1 MRAVLCALQLGRML
15 LSTQQR
21 AVCLERFS
29 SQGLLE
35 KQRKHGEAS
44 IMAHVLRIF
53 IRHLGL
59 WWSGQ
64 WECGG
69 EGLWLVGGCT

>member
-1 MRAVLCALQLGRML
+1 MRAVFCALQLGRML
-15 LSTQQR
+15 LSTQQS

-44 IMAHVLRIF
+44 IMAHVLRLF
-53 IRHLGL
+53 MSHLGL

-64 WECGG
+64 WECG
-69 EGLWLVGGCT
+69 

>member
-1 MRAVLCALQLGRML
+1 MRAVFCALQFGRMSLGR
-15 LSTQQR
+15 QQR

-35 KQRKHGEAS
+35 KRRNNGDAS

-53 IRHLGL
+53 MSH
-59 WWSGQ
+59 
-64 WECGG
+64 
-69 EGLWLVGGCT
+69 